1 MKSKKSKILGVA
13 LAAML
18 AFSLVAV
25 VPPASEV
32 QAAPGELEWSDVTI
46 PTVNDNVTAPVDV
59 VDFAVGHDATTIYA
73 VTGGTVNPKDR
84 NIFKS
89 TDAGVTWSQLTVT
102 GVTKEIT
109 SVAVAP
115 DDVNVVA
122 VVADDNRV
130 FVSTD
135 GGANWNALPHPH
147 GDLARIYDIDISPV
161 VGGVRN
167 IAAAGDNTTAA
178 SLQYFNL
185 GVLLP
190 EWTDAWAWGGT
201 TPADLVR
208 AVKFSPNFV
217 ADRTMVAVTANSGVG
232 VHFQIASFAGE
243 AWNEAAG
250 FTDYAVEIKKLGD
263 VEETE
268 SLSISLAPAYRGDDP
283 AARIAFVGVADN
295 TTAEGGI
302 FRLIDTAKK
311 ALKEDVKIHSVA
323 FDGENLVAGRFDDNV
338 VYRSDNPLATAP
350 TVLPTPVYKEPGGVN
365 RTVVAWAGADVVAG
379 TSGANSAFA
388 VSRNNGK
395 TFNDISLIDTEL
407 TTGNDVAIS
416 PDGTKVYLV
425 TDNGTYFSLW
435 RKTSS
440 WERVLSIKD
449 TGYIVRIAPDN
460 PDVVYVADKG
470 GRYIYYS
477 PDGGETKWHLRYCIV
492 YVQDLAVEGAGDV
505 VYVLNAAGEVAK
517 STNAGF
523 TWGTEVATG
532 LTDGATI
539 ISLGVDNLIVGGGP
553 DESSVAYSTDG
564 GATWTEIGP
573 EIPAGA
579 VQVIADGLAD
589 GNYIY
594 AASDNTADN
603 VTDIHRWQIGVSD
616 DWELISE
623 EVTADGV
630 GTFGLDLHDG
640 ALYAVAADTTNS
652 WMLRTLDP
660 TADNV
665 AWSTVPEAGEV
676 FNVSPQALR
685 ITAGPKLWAIDTEPN
700 LDELWSYT
708 DTLTEVGPTL
718 TAPAIGAETPIH
730 PVTGKAFDVTF
741 IWERLSKATD
751 YDLKIALD
759 EDFTQVV
766 RTERSLHSTAEEVV
780 FILGPHSAIP
790 EGVGGTDDTLEYMPG
805 TTYYWKVRVAED
817 GPIYSPWSETRSFTV
832 AAIEPPPPPVEVVVP
847 PPPEVVVEVPPPVI
861 EYITPAYIW
870 AIIVIGA
877 ILVIAVLVLIVR
889 TRRPV

>member
-1 MKSKKSKILGVA
+1 MKSKKSKILGVG

-25 VPPASEV
+25 ALPVSPAK
-32 QAAPGELEWSDVTI
+32 ADPGTLKWSKETL
-46 PTVNDNVTAPVDV
+46 PTVGPEGVDV
-59 VDFAVGHDATTIYA
+59 VDFAVGHDGTTIYA
-73 VTGGTVNPKDR
+73 VTGDTVNPKDR

-89 TDAGVTWSQLTVT
+89 TNAGVTWSQLTVT

-122 VVADDNRV
+122 VVADDNEV

-135 GGANWNALPHPH
+135 GGATWNPLPPL
-147 GDLARIYDIDISPV
+147 DAEVRIYDIDISPV

-167 IAAAGDNTTAA
+167 IAAAGHNTNVAF
-178 SLQYFNL
+178 LQYFNL

-190 EWTDAWAWGGT
+190 KWTDAWGWDGKT
-201 TPADLVR
+201 DADLVG

-217 ADRTMVAVTANSGVG
+217 ADRTMVAVTAKSGEG

-250 FTDYAVEIKKLGD
+250 FTGYAVKIKDLAADKK
-263 VEETE
+263 VK
-268 SLSISLAPAYRGDDP
+268 SLSISLAPDYLAADP

-295 TTAEGGI
+295 TNAKGGI
-302 FRLIDTAKK
+302 FRLIDIAKK

-338 VYRSDNPLATAP
+338 VHRSADPLATAP
-350 TVLPTPVYKEPGGVN
+350 TVLPTPVYKGPGGED
-365 RTVVAWAGADVVAG
+365 RTVVAWAGANVVAG

-395 TFNDISLIDTEL
+395 TFNDISLIDTKL

-416 PDGTKVYLV
+416 PDGTKVYMT
-425 TDNGTYFSLW
+425 TDDDTYLSLW

-440 WERVLSIKD
+440 WERVLSIED

-460 PDVVYVADKG
+460 PDVVYVAEKG
-470 GRYIYYS
+470 GRNIYYS

-492 YVQDLAVEGAGDV
+492 DVQDLAVEGAGDV
-505 VYVLNAAGEVAK
+505 AYALEATGKVSK
-517 STNAGF
+517 TTNAGF
-523 TWGTEVATG
+523 IWGTPVATG

-539 ISLGVDNLIVGGGP
+539 INLGVDNLIVGGGP
-553 DESSVAYSTDG
+553 TESSVAYSTDG

-573 EIPAGA
+573 LEVDGN
-579 VQVIADGLAD
+579 VQVIASGLAD
-589 GNYIY
+589 GDFIY
-594 AASDNTADN
+594 AASSGVGTH
-603 VTDIHRWQIGVSD
+603 VERWQIGVST
-616 DWELISE
+616 DWESIH
-623 EVTADGV
+623 DGV
-630 GTFGLDLHDG
+630 AGYGVYGIGLHDG
-640 ALYAVAADTTNS
+640 VLYVIATDATNDTIKS
-652 WMLRTLDP
+652 KLFRTLDP

-665 AWSTVPEAGEV
+665 AWSTVTEADEA
-676 FNVSPQALR
+676 FNVAPQALR
-685 ITAGPKLWAIDTEPN
+685 ITAGPKLWAIDTQPTP
-700 LDELWSYT
+700 DELWSYT

-718 TAPAIGAETPIH
+718 LAPAPGAETPIH
-730 PVTGKAFDVTF
+730 PVTGRAFDVTF
-741 IWERLSKATD
+741 SWERLSEATA

-759 EDFTQVV
+759 EGFTQVI
-766 RTERSLHSTAEEVV
+766 RYEESLDSTAEEVIV
-780 FILGPHSAIP
+780 ILGPHTKGPVTEA
-790 EGVGGTDDTLEYMPG
+790 TLEYMPG
-805 TTYYWKVRVAED
+805 TTYYWKVRVASD

-832 AAIEPPPPPVEVVVP
+832 AAIEPPPPPVVVEEVP
-847 PPPEVVVEVPPPVI
+847 PPVIEVPPPVI

-889 TRRPV
+889 TRRPA